1 MAQERTKTMILQTS
15 GNRSYKVLLKRGIYY
30 FITFEAARAFA
41 EEAELG
47 QYRLVCYG
55 YGWAIQREKS
65 GPYWG
70 PNGWA

>member
-1 MAQERTKTMILQTS
+1 MILQAS
-15 GNRSYKVLLKRGIYY
+15 GKRYKVLLRRGIYY
-30 FITFEAARAFA
+30 FTRYETARAFA
-41 EEAELG
+41 KEKGLS

-70 PNGWA
+70 PDGWA